1 MAHNYPKWPKK
12 DAQIYALFPQIFL
25 TEKVVPQTFSLLE
38 CMAET
43 CREMQ
48 RIAKSLSCFRNK
60 SSRKNNPMNKG
71 RMISFCKSRQNADI
85 PFDFFMMIPT
95 VFTAS
100 KGLEIFYSDIY
111 CEYFRPLFYKSTTI
125 SYLLKSCQRPVPSAP
140 MCRCPWF
147 QTYEVSSSSSV
158 CVCCN
163 SNVSLPYGN
172 QVT

>member
-1 MAHNYPKWPKK
+1 
-12 DAQIYALFPQIFL
+12 
-25 TEKVVPQTFSLLE
+25 
-38 CMAET
+38 
-43 CREMQ
+43 
-48 RIAKSLSCFRNK
+48 
-60 SSRKNNPMNKG
+60 
-71 RMISFCKSRQNADI
+71 
-85 PFDFFMMIPT
+85 MMIPT

-147 QTYEVSSSSSV
+147 QTYEVSSSSV

-163 SNVSLPYGN
+163 SNVSLPYSN
-172 QVT
+172 QVTWVMSIRCVEGGWKEVIHFQGNKTFNVAFYYLNFLFAYACVLFINIFCKVNSCISIHA